1 MKKKFIRKKKIKN
14 NGEKSTGN
22 KVRKKIREK
31 RTGKKVMKKKYGK
44 KNT

>member
-1 MKKKFIRKKKIKN
+1 M
-14 NGEKSTGN
+14 NGEKSTGK

-31 RTGKKVMKKKYGK
+31 RTGKKVMKIKYGK